1 MQERQILAISLCSL
15 AVVSGAFGLFVT
27 GAFDGNIATTQ
38 MIPKLSQTSGMMVGH
53 AIIEAHDSEG
63 NLIAHRQTDNEVV
76 NGGENCVLKM
86 LFGAGGPAA
95 AGSTVCASTTTSPWT
110 VIAVGTNSSTAHD
123 GNSGLKAEVT
133 GDGLT
138 RARAGTS
145 SEVTW
150 TNGTG
155 ATAAKI
161 VLSKTFT
168 ATDTYT
174 VTESG
179 LFNSTTANGGSML
192 ARQTFSGV
200 ALSSGDSITVTWTF
214 TVGD

>member
-1 MQERQILAISLCSL
+1 MQERHILTASLCSL
-15 AVVSGAFGLFVT
+15 AVVSGILGLFVT
-27 GAFDGNIATTQ
+27 GVFDDKIEVTEV
-38 MIPKLSQTSGMMVGH
+38 IPKIAQTSGYMMGH
-53 AIIEAHDSEG
+53 AIIEAHDPEG
-63 NLIAHRQTDNEVV
+63 NLIAYRETDNEVV

-86 LFGAGGPAA
+86 LFGAGGPTA
-95 AGSTVCASTTTSPWT
+95 AGTTVCANTTTSPWT
-110 VIAVGTNSSTAHD
+110 VIAIGTNSSTAND
-123 GNSGLKAEVT
+123 ANSSLKQESIT
-133 GDGLT
+133 DGLQ

-155 ATAAKI
+155 ATAAKV

-168 ATDTYT
+168 STGSHTI
-174 VTESG
+174 TESG
-179 LFNSTTANGGSML
+179 LFNSTTANGSSML

-200 ALSSGDSITVTWTF
+200 ALSNGDSITVTWTF